1 MNTPSEPEA
10 QKTLAGG
17 EVRAANENHRN
28 TPQHPHVSFAAPWKG
43 ARSRR
48 HPHAAILA
56 ESSPSRALP
65 GRTLNSDTVI
75 ASPTGG
81 SRSPSLASPPANLSR
96 ASGSPFQHL
105 CGLLISAMLL
115 LGFSSHAAEEYD
127 NPTPWSYQRVLRHTI
142 PAVKDAA
149 WPKDDIDRFILA
161 RLEKENLHP
170 IGDASRVTL
179 IRRASFDLR
188 GLPPTQE
195 EVERFVRDAAP
206 DDQAFAKV
214 VDAFLESER
223 FGERWARHWLDV
235 VRYADSVGRVWNAPF
250 LYAARYRDWVIDSL
264 NEDKPYNRFVAEQ
277 IAGDLLPAKT
287 VLQRRDQIVGTGM
300 LALGSMNL
308 QEGSYEQYLLD
319 QVDDQIDVVS
329 RAFLGITIACARCH
343 DHKTEPVSQQDYY
356 ALAGIFYSSRTLSGT
371 PNRNDEAR
379 GGYVSPE
386 ALVDLPT
393 ALDEPVGPPT
403 KLPAGIHAMD
413 DLRELGNPKETIRY
427 DSDPHFCMGVIEG
440 EIQDCEL
447 AVGGDPYDRK
457 AAPDR
462 GQMKMPALPPL
473 PKIPAKSSGRLELAQ
488 WMTQNTHPLTSRVVV
503 NRLWQHLFGEGIV
516 RTPDD
521 FGITGAD
528 PTHPELLD
536 HLAIRF
542 VEGGWSV
549 KKMIRTM
556 MLSRTYR
563 LASTGNAEHPDA
575 GNKLRW
581 RQNPKRLELEPL
593 RDTLLQLAGLL
604 TFDRPEGIQLAG
616 TGGKGRH
623 GVTRSLLSVEDSYR
637 TIYLP
642 VVRDNVP
649 ELFSTFDFPGPTQIK
664 GQRDVTTVAPQALFF
679 MNSRFVD
686 EVSTE
691 IAAQAGKDVKA
702 VYRLVLNREPSGEEF
717 SDAEDL
723 KRELGLE
730 SLVQALLGTAE
741 FRYVF

>member
-1 MNTPSEPEA
+1 M
-10 QKTLAGG
+10 K
-17 EVRAANENHRN
+17 R
-28 TPQHPHVSFAAPWKG
+28 
-43 ARSRR
+43 
-48 HPHAAILA
+48 I
-56 ESSPSRALP
+56 
-65 GRTLNSDTVI
+65 
-75 ASPTGG
+75 
-81 SRSPSLASPPANLSR
+81 
-96 ASGSPFQHL
+96 
-105 CGLLISAMLL
+105 LL
-115 LGFSSHAAEEYD
+115 LLLPVVALAAEKYE
-127 NPTPWSYQRVLRHTI
+127 NPTPWSYQRITRHPV

-170 IGDASRVTL
+170 IGDASRLTL

-188 GLPPTQE
+188 GLPPAQE
-195 EVERFVRDAAP
+195 EVDRFVKDAAP
-206 DDQAFAKV
+206 DDLAFAKI
-214 VDAFLESER
+214 VDAFLQSER

-250 LYAARYRDWVIDSL
+250 LYAARYRNWVIDSL
-264 NEDKPYNRFVAEQ
+264 NTDKPYNRFVAEQ

-287 VLQRRDQIVGTGM
+287 VIQRRDQIVGTGM

-308 QEGSYEQYLLD
+308 QEGDYEQYRLD
-319 QVDDQIDVVS
+319 LVDDQIDVVS

-343 DHKTEPVSQQDYY
+343 DHKTEPVTQKDYY
-356 ALAGIFYSSRTLSGT
+356 ALAGIFYSTRTLSGT
-371 PNRNDEAR
+371 PNRSDGVG

-393 ALDEPVGPPT
+393 ELDEPVGPPQ
-403 KLPAGIHAMD
+403 KLPAGIHSMD
-413 DLRELGNPKETIRY
+413 DLRELGNPKGTIRY

-440 EIQDCEL
+440 DVQDCEL
-447 AVGGDPYDRK
+447 AIGGDPHDRDK
-457 AAPDR
+457 APDR
-462 GQMKMPALPPL
+462 GQLKLPALPPM
-473 PKIPAKSSGRLELAQ
+473 PKVPAKSSGRLEFAQ
-488 WMTQNTHPLTSRVVV
+488 WLTQPTHPLTSRVMV
-503 NRLWQHLFGEGIV
+503 NRLWQHLFGEGLV

-521 FGITGAD
+521 FGITGSD

-542 VEGGWSV
+542 VTNGWSI
-549 KKMIRTM
+549 KKMIREM

-563 LASTGNAEHPDA
+563 LASNGNNAHPDA

-593 RDTLLQLAGLL
+593 RDTLLKLAGQL
-604 TFDRPEGIQLAG
+604 TFDRPEGIQVAG

-623 GVTRSLLSVEDSYR
+623 GITRGLLGIEEPYR

-642 VVRDNVP
+642 VVRDNIP

-679 MNSRFVD
+679 MNNPLVEELSAQ
-686 EVSTE
+686 
-691 IAAQAGKDVKA
+691 IADKAGKDTKA
-702 VYRLVLNREPSGEEF
+702 IYKLILGRDPTSEEIT
-717 SDAEDL
+717 DARDL
-723 KRELGLE
+723 DDQT
-730 SLVQALLGTAE
+730 LVQALLGTAE

>member
-1 MNTPSEPEA
+1 MNSHLKFR
-10 QKTLAGG
+10 QQNGD
-17 EVRAANENHRN
+17 
-28 TPQHPHVSFAAPWKG
+28 
-43 ARSRR
+43 SRIQF
-48 HPHAAILA
+48 PFCC
-56 ESSPSRALP
+56 P
-65 GRTLNSDTVI
+65 NSAVF
-75 ASPTGG
+75 
-81 SRSPSLASPPANLSR
+81 LLVLLF
-96 ASGSPFQHL
+96 ASGLS
-105 CGLLISAMLL
+105 
-115 LGFSSHAAEEYD
+115 AEEYD
-127 NPTPWSYQRVLRHTI
+127 NPTPWSYQRITRHLVPT
-142 PAVKDAA
+142 VKDSA

-170 IGDASRVTL
+170 IGDAARVTL
-179 IRRASFDLR
+179 IRRASFDLL

-206 DDQAFAKV
+206 DDLAFAKV
-214 VDAFLESER
+214 VDAYLQSER

-250 LYAARYRDWVIDSL
+250 LYAARYRNWVIDSL
-264 NEDKPYNRFVAEQ
+264 NTDKPYNRFVAEQ

-287 VLQRRDQIVGTGM
+287 VILRRDQIVGTGM

-308 QEGSYEQYLLD
+308 QEGNYEQYLLD

-329 RAFLGITIACARCH
+329 RAFLGLTLACARCH
-343 DHKTEPVSQQDYY
+343 DHKTEPVSQKDYY

-371 PNRNDEAR
+371 PNRNDGFG
-379 GGYVSPE
+379 GGYVSAE

-403 KLPAGIHAMD
+403 QLPAGLHSMD

-440 EIQDCEL
+440 EIKDCEL

-462 GQMKMPALPPL
+462 GKLGMPALPPL

-488 WMTQNTHPLTSRVVV
+488 WMTQNTHPLTSRVMV

-516 RTPDD
+516 RTVDD
-521 FGITGAD
+521 FGTTGSN

-542 VEGGWSV
+542 VENGWSV

-563 LASTGNAEHPDA
+563 LASTGNPEHPDA

-593 RDTLLQLAGLL
+593 RDTLLQLAGQL
-604 TFDRPEGIQLAG
+604 TFDRPQGIQVAG

-623 GVTRSLLSVEDSYR
+623 GVTRGLLSPEDPYR

-679 MNSRFVD
+679 MNNPLV
-686 EVSTE
+686 EELAAE
-691 IAAQAGKDVKA
+691 IADKAGKEVKTA
-702 VYRLVLNREPSGEEF
+702 YKLVLGREPSLEEIA
-717 SDAEDL
+717 DARDL
-723 KRELGLE
+723 DLQT
-730 SLVQALLGTAE
+730 LVQALLGTAE